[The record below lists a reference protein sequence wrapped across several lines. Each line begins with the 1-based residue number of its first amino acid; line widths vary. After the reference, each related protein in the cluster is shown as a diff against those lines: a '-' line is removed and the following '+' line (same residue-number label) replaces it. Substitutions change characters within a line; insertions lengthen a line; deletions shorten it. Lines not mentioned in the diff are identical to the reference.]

1 MMHSL
6 MLAAPAKI
14 NLILKVFGLRTDG
27 YHELETVMHPISLI
41 DIIHVELIPEGIT
54 VESNSSHI
62 PAGKDNLAYQAAALF
77 KEETGIK
84 AGVKIFIEKNIPVG
98 AGLAGGSTDAAAV
111 LKGLNHL
118 FQTKLSLTRLREMA
132 GAIGSD
138 VPYCLLSETAL
149 ARGRG
154 EVLTTLDRGTR
165 LNLLLVVPDFQ
176 VSTAEVYRAYQFEH
190 SLLTVDMEAFLNA
203 WRIGDLI
210 KIAESLYNDLETVSI
225 REHHEIGK
233 IKTEI
238 IKAGAVNALM
248 SGSGPAV
255 FGIFTD
261 QKTTGDASRILKK
274 SYKQV
279 YQVTSYYRSDELWV
293 NRD

>member
-1 MMHSL
+1 MHSL

-111 LKGLNHL
+111 LKGMNHL
-118 FQTKLSLTRLREMA
+118 FQAKLSVVRLQEIA

-138 VPYCLLSETAL
+138 VPFCLVSETAL

-154 EVLTTLDRGTR
+154 EILTQLDRGPR

-176 VSTAEVYRAYQFEH
+176 VSTAEAYRTYQVEH
-190 SLLTVDMEAFLNA
+190 RSLTVDTAAFLNA
-203 WRIGDLI
+203 WQIGDLI
-210 KIAESLYNDLETVSI
+210 KIADSLYNDLETVSI
-225 REHHEIGK
+225 RKHHEIKK
-233 IKTEI
+233 IKSEL

-261 QKTTGDASRILKK
+261 QKTAGDAASIMQK

-279 YQVTSYYRSDELWV
+279 YQATSYYRSD
-293 NRD
+293 NYG

>member
-1 MMHSL
+1 MHTF

-14 NLILKVFGLRTDG
+14 NLILKVFGLRSDG
-27 YHELETVMHPISLI
+27 YHELETIMHLISLI
-41 DIIHVELIPEGIT
+41 DIIHVEVIPEGIT
-54 VESNSSHI
+54 VESNSSLI
-62 PAGKDNLAYQAAALF
+62 PVGEDNLAYRAAALF

-111 LKGLNHL
+111 LKGMNHL
-118 FQTKLSLTRLREMA
+118 FQAKLSLVRLQEIA

-138 VPYCLLSETAL
+138 VPFCLVSETAL

-154 EVLTTLDRGTR
+154 EILTPLDRGPR

-176 VSTAEVYRAYQFEH
+176 VSTAEAYRTYQVEH
-190 SLLTVDMEAFLNA
+190 RSLTVDTAAFLNA
-203 WRIGDLI
+203 WQIGDLI
-210 KIAESLYNDLETVSI
+210 KIADSLYNDLETVSI
-225 REHHEIGK
+225 RKHHEIKK
-233 IKTEI
+233 IKSEL

-261 QKTTGDASRILKK
+261 QKTAGDAASIMQK

-279 YQVTSYYRSDELWV
+279 YQATSYYRSD
-293 NRD
+293 NYG